1 MKSLTKILLLLA
13 SVSLLLIVSCDKE
26 EETKPAPIEN
36 NQNDDDSSNITY
48 GSISDIDGNTYK
60 TVVIGTQ
67 TWIVENLKVT
77 KYNDGTTIP
86 NVTDNTEWAN
96 LTTGAYCNYD
106 NDQSNVAIYG
116 ALYNW
121 YAVET
126 EKLCPTGW
134 HVPTDAEWTQMEN
147 YLADNGYNYDDTT
160 GGGRDKIAKALAS
173 SSGWNSYTGTGT
185 VGNTDY
191 PAKRNASGFTALP
204 GGYRGS
210 NGAFCGIGTNGY
222 WWSATDGNV
231 TYAWF
236 RFMIYSYSNVSRFS
250 FYKEVGLSVRCVR
263 D

>member
-96 LTTGAYCNYD
+96 LTTGAYCN
-106 NDQSNVAIYG
+106 
-116 ALYNW
+116 
-121 YAVET
+121 
-126 EKLCPTGW
+126 
-134 HVPTDAEWTQMEN
+134 
-147 YLADNGYNYDDTT
+147 
-160 GGGRDKIAKALAS
+160 
-173 SSGWNSYTGTGT
+173 
-185 VGNTDY
+185 
-191 PAKRNASGFTALP
+191 
-204 GGYRGS
+204 
-210 NGAFCGIGTNGY
+210 
-222 WWSATDGNV
+222 
-231 TYAWF
+231 
-236 RFMIYSYSNVSRFS
+236 
-250 FYKEVGLSVRCVR
+250 
-263 D
+263 